1 MKMEKFGLKIESS
14 DVNRLLDTL
23 WLVQV
28 EADRAI
34 TIGAR

>member
-1 MKMEKFGLKIESS
+1 MEKFGLKIVSS
-14 DVNRLLDTL
+14 DVNRLLDTW

-28 EADRAI
+28 EADRAS

>member
-1 MKMEKFGLKIESS
+1 MKMEKVGLMIESS

-28 EADRAI
+28 EADRVS
-34 TIGAR
+34 TTGVR